1 MIKREVSKGKYMAEM
16 MAYVKV
22 LRAVINKTVLN
33 LKAKS
38 LKKQD
43 FMNKVNT
50 TDSEASLQNPTLK
63 IIHFYFAFTDSTP
76 LK

>member
-38 LKKQD
+38 LKK
-43 FMNKVNT
+43 
-50 TDSEASLQNPTLK
+50 
-63 IIHFYFAFTDSTP
+63 
-76 LK
+76 